1 MGNGSNLFP
10 CKSIGKVKAPWKVA
24 FFTWTT
30 AKGKILTLDN
40 LSKRNICIVNRY
52 CMCKSDGE
60 SVDHLLFHCSYAYN
74 LWSFVFNL
82 VVFLGLCL
90 TGWLTC

>member
-10 CKSIGKVKAPWKVA
+10 CKSIGKVKVPWKVA

-40 LSKRNICIVNRY
+40 LRKRNICIVNRY
-52 CMCKSDGE
+52 CMCKSDEE

-82 VVFLGLCL
+82 VVLLGLCL